1 VSFPVW
7 IEVGSLRLHPHLV
20 FELLAYFAGFRLYLA
35 ARRRRG
41 DFLDDPR
48 RWWVVAAAALGAA
61 LGARLL
67 YLLECPG
74 ETLRRWHDLEY
85 LMAGKTIV
93 GAIAGGWLAV
103 EGAKRLLGVD
113 SRTGDL
119 FAAPLAVAIALG
131 RIGCFLSGLDDH
143 TYGTPTT
150 LPWGIDFGDGVP
162 RHPAPL
168 YEALFLVGLALV
180 LLRLGRRGAGGGD
193 LFRLFVV
200 AYFGFRLVADFW
212 KPVGCRGLGM
222 TAIQWTA
229 LLALVAT
236 APDMLRWFRDRSLRP
251 DEARE
256 DRER

>member
-1 VSFPVW
+1 VTFPVW
-7 IEVGSLRLHPHLV
+7 IELGPFRLHPHLV

-48 RWWVVAAAALGAA
+48 RWWVVAGAALGAA

-67 YLLECPG
+67 YLLECPV

-103 EGAKRLLGVD
+103 EGTKRLLRVE

-119 FAAPLAVAIALG
+119 FAAPLAVAIAIG
-131 RIGCFLSGLDDH
+131 RIGCFLTGLDDH

-150 LPWGIDFGDGVP
+150 LPWGIDFGDGIP

-168 YEALFLVGLALV
+168 YEALFLAALALL
-180 LLRLGRRGAGGGD
+180 LLRLGRHGAGGGD

-200 AYFGFRLVADFW
+200 AYFGYRLVADLW
-212 KPVGCRGLGM
+212 KPIGCRGLGLA
-222 TAIQWTA
+222 AIQWTA
-229 LLALVAT
+229 LAGLAVA
-236 APDMLRWFRDRSLRP
+236 APDMLRWLRDRRLHP
-251 DEARE
+251 DGARKTGE
-256 DRER
+256 S